1 MADVIEFARNG
12 APRPT
17 QDNGPE
23 PTAECVE
30 VVPEINAELVRNLET
45 WLTAARTGEMTSGAM
60 VGVYLDGSVRTG
72 WDKTPDDTDAL
83 ASGILCLQHRYARSM
98 CD

>member
-12 APRPT
+12 APRPV

-23 PTAECVE
+23 PAEENVE
-30 VVPEINAELVRNLET
+30 AVLEINKELVANLEK
-45 WLTAARTGEMTSGAM
+45 WLEAARTGAMTSGAM
-60 VGVYLDGSVRTG
+60 IGVYLDGSVRTG
-72 WDKTPDDTDAL
+72 WDKTPEDTDAL

>member
-12 APRPT
+12 APRPV

-23 PTAECVE
+23 PTADSVE
-30 VVPEINAELVRNLET
+30 AVPVNAELVRNLEK
-45 WLTAARTGEMTSGAM
+45 WLDAARTGAMTSGAM
-60 VGVYLDGSVRTG
+60 IGVYLDGSVRTG
-72 WDKTPDDTDAL
+72 WDKTPEDTDAL